1 MAMRWGCSRRIC
13 ALTPLFASISYN
25 APFTQ
30 EESMSSQKEAHRRS
44 NQRRVKDA
52 QTALLRQNKPDQFLH
67 DDILYANALRG
78 YFFETSCGL

>member
-1 MAMRWGCSRRIC
+1 
-13 ALTPLFASISYN
+13 
-25 APFTQ
+25 
-30 EESMSSQKEAHRRS
+30 MSSQKEAHRRS